1 MNFGSTATV
10 AALCAC
16 AATAGQAQAQDNVF
30 KFGPIRYTTDSR
42 SNGVTGPGIPP
53 GADAETGD
61 ATTLLLVYERMVSPN
76 VGLEAVLGIPPR
88 LKADAKGTV
97 AFLGDDILS
106 AKIVAPT
113 FFVNWHFGEPGA
125 TWRPYVGLGVNYT
138 RFVSIRSR
146 LADRVDM
153 GDSTGAAAQAGIDY
167 AVGPQWGL
175 WASVAVLKVRS
186 KVVATTPGTVLT
198 TTIDF
203 RPTTWQFGAS
213 YRF

>member
-1 MNFGSTATV
+1 MYTRSIATLAAA
-10 AALCAC
+10 AALVPVAV
-16 AATAGQAQAQDNVF
+16 QAQENVF
-30 KFGPIRYTTDSR
+30 KVGPIRYTTDSR
-42 SNGVTGPGIPP
+42 TNGVRGPGIPP

-88 LKADAKGTV
+88 VKANATGTV

-106 AKIVAPT
+106 AKFVAPT

-125 TWRPYVGLGVNYT
+125 TWRPYAGIGVNHT
-138 RFVSIRSR
+138 KFVGIRSR
-146 LADRVDM
+146 LAEDVSM
-153 GDSTGAAAQAGIDY
+153 GDSTGLAVQAGVDY
-167 AVGPQWGL
+167 ALGPQWGL
-175 WASVAVLKVRS
+175 WASVATLKVRS
-186 KVVATTPGTVLT
+186 KLVATTPGTVLT

-203 RPTTWQFGAS
+203 RPVTWQFGAS